1 MFQIEPER
9 RRGVESTVRQDRPTD
24 RRTYR
29 QPTDRSTGEKSHKKA
44 IFLWQKQIQRRLRK
58 KAPLIADKVKKE
70 RIKSI
75 KSEKRRKKNGE
86 GKTNRVSVS
95 FVFSP
100 SRRCS
105 LPRGQGPATETSSR
119 QTPFPSKFC
128 EQKKQEASS
137 RQQAATPMRRR
148 EATGEGVYPDFTP
161 EQSTRQ
167 TA

>member
-75 KSEKRRKKNGE
+75 KSEKRRKKMGR
-86 GKTNRVSVS
+86 GKRIASAFLSCFHLPGDVVFHEARDLRPRLPAAKRRSLPNSANKKNKKHRHVNRQPRPCGGARRRGRVCIRT
-95 FVFSP
+95 
-100 SRRCS
+100 SRRN
-105 LPRGQGPATETSSR
+105 
-119 QTPFPSKFC
+119 
-128 EQKKQEASS
+128 
-137 RQQAATPMRRR
+137 
-148 EATGEGVYPDFTP
+148 
-161 EQSTRQ
+161 
-167 TA
+167 